1 MNIVGKALNF
11 SATTLVVLSLSMG
24 TAYSANAN
32 ANGNGKSGNAGN
44 SGNSN
49 AGGQGNGGNEKLN
62 GGNSNAE
69 KQNSGDGNDVS
80 SLGKLNGFFH
90 ASDKALAKASED
102 SAIGKVSVVYA
113 GLLNQY
119 LLSGGT
125 QPTAAEVA
133 NALESAANKPL
144 SPDIVAAVNA
154 RLLLTDAN
162 LTTNLGVKPIAD
174 LNQEISTAL
183 GVY

>member
-1 MNIVGKALNF
+1 MNIFAKSLYS
-11 SATTLVVLSLSMG
+11 SAATLIVVALSMG
-24 TAYSANAN
+24 AAHAANAN
-32 ANGNGKSGNAGN
+32 SNGKSGNAGN

-49 AGGQGNGGNEKLN
+49 AGGQGNGGGEK
-62 GGNSNAE
+62 SPE
-69 KQNSGDGNDVS
+69 DKSNSGHQNAS
-80 SLGKLNGFFH
+80 KSANELGKLNGFFH
-90 ASDKALAKASED
+90 ASDTALAKASED
-102 SAIGKVSVVYA
+102 SAIGKISVVYA

-125 QPTAAEVA
+125 EPTAAEVA
-133 NALESAANKPL
+133 TALESAANKPL
-144 SPDIVAAVNA
+144 SPEIVAAVNA

-162 LTTNLGVKPIAD
+162 LTTNLGTKPIAD

>member
-1 MNIVGKALNF
+1 MNIFGKALYF
-11 SATTLVVLSLSMG
+11 SAATLVVVALSLG
-24 TAYSANAN
+24 AAYSANAN

-49 AGGQGNGGNEKLN
+49 AGGQGNGGSEKSPE
-62 GGNSNAE
+62 GKS
-69 KQNSGDGNDVS
+69 NSGHQNAS
-80 SLGKLNGFFH
+80 KSANELGKLNGFFH
-90 ASDKALAKASED
+90 ASDTALAKASED
-102 SAIGKVSVVYA
+102 SAIGKISVVYA

-125 QPTAAEVA
+125 APTAAEVA
-133 NALESAANKPL
+133 TALESAANKPL
-144 SPDIVAAVNA
+144 TPDIVAAVNA

-162 LTTNLGVKPIAD
+162 LTTNLGTKPVAD